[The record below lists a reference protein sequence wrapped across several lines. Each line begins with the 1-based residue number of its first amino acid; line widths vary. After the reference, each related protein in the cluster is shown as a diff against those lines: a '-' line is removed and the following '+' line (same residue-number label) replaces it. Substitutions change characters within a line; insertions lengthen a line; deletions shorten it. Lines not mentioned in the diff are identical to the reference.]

1 MQALHDINDVFSIWG
16 DKPIA
21 PMARDIGE
29 NYDTVRK
36 WRDNK
41 RIPETS
47 WSSIIQAAVLRDRVV
62 TADDLLRLNAPTP
75 RQSQKRAA
83 G

>member
-1 MQALHDINDVFSIWG
+1 MQALDDIFRIWG
-16 DKPIA
+16 EKPIA

-36 WRDNK
+36 WRDNR

-47 WSSIIQAAVLRDRVV
+47 WAAVIGAASLRGHAL
-62 TADDLLRLNAPTP
+62 TADDLLRLNALTP